1 MIRFWNIQLTGAP
14 PLLSWSFGIG
24 RSRTVDSQT
33 IFVIAETNEAEKEVW
48 LFRMTEY
55 KGV

>member
-1 MIRFWNIQLTGAP
+1 MIRFWDIQLTGAP
-14 PLLSWSFGIG
+14 PLLSWSFGSG

-33 IFVIAETNEAEKEVW
+33 IFVLAETNEAEKEVW